1 MNENINL
8 VEILKD
14 CPKGTKLYS
23 PLFGE
28 VEFVK
33 INTAM
38 IMPIM
43 VRVQGKD
50 TTNKE
55 KPSKTLFYAN
65 GKFYE
70 DYSDS
75 ECLLFPSKNQR
86 DWSKFKAPIPD
97 KALVWCW
104 NNKSLYGR
112 QLRFYNAKN
121 QTIYNPYDY
130 TRDSIPYD
138 NYELY
143 VGEYP
148 DWAKEA
154 QKELED

>member
-23 PLFGE
+23 PIYGD

-33 INTAM
+33 IIEGVEYPINVG
-38 IMPIM
+38 MPS
-43 VRVQGKD
+43 RFSGCTEFLSFK
-50 TTNKE
+50 
-55 KPSKTLFYAN
+55 SN
-65 GKFYE
+65 GRIYRTG
-70 DYSDS
+70 

-86 DWSKFKAPIPD
+86 DWSKFVAPIPD

-104 NNKSLYGR
+104 EDGEEYGRVLVFYDAKNNKAFCTVNGDRTGDRCS
-112 QLRFYNAKN
+112 
-121 QTIYNPYDY
+121 
-130 TRDSIPYD
+130 

-143 VGEYP
+143 KGEYP

-154 QKELED
+154 QKKLED